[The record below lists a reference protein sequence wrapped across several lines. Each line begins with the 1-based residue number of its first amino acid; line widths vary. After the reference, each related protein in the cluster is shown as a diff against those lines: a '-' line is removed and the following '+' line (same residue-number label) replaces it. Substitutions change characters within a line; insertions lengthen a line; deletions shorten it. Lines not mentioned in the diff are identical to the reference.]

1 MALSG
6 LRIGEKKKK
15 LIIML
20 EQKQPSKGALLNMP
34 SFNTL

>member
-6 LRIGEKKKK
+6 LRIDEKKEK

-20 EQKQPSKGALLNMP
+20 EQKQPSKGALLNMCY
-34 SFNTL
+34 FNI